1 MVFLSLRTD
10 TDRHCGRACGLR
22 HHACGNC
29 AVGFRVGIRT
39 DCNGGFASGL
49 THMTQGNRTAS
60 ACRGAGK
67 ADCGVGSVFGGN
79 AFHSNRLT
87 GVIAPCICPGI
98 FSGGRFTVVIT
109 QIVATDGNRSLS
121 GRIGLRTQRDGL
133 AVGDACLA
141 DGNLLTHCICRSAGV
156 YIRYCL
162 GIVTNDNGSFAVG
175 FVFRSRSQCDCV
187 LAFGRAVHA
196 HGDGFVAF
204 CCRSTS
210 PCQTCRLNC
219 GRRKQRTYHSDACS
233 GGFTGFGLSFRL
245 GDFGHSRPCVG
256 CLVVN
261 GTVNFVHYIFLFVKS
276 FSFSPKVYG
285 AGKPCLH
292 HGQNY
297 AANSVPVARGLRNI
311 VSVCRCGVLPPRFQT
326 ASP

>member
-1 MVFLSLRTD
+1 MVFFSLRTD

-29 AVGFRVGIRT
+29 TVGFRVGIRT
-39 DCNGGFASGL
+39 DRNGGFAGGL
-49 THMTQGNRTAS
+49 PHMTQSNRTAS
-60 ACRGAGK
+60 ACRGTGK

-133 AVGDACLA
+133 AVGDACLT

-196 HGDGFVAF
+196 HGDGFIAF
-204 CCRSTS
+204 CGRTIS
-210 PCQTCRLNC
+210 PFKPFCLHG
-219 GRRKQRTYHSDACS
+219 GRGKQCTGHGNTRH
-233 GGFTGFGLSFRL
+233 GGFTGFGLPFRL
-245 GDFGHSRPCVG
+245 GDFGHGRPCVG
-256 CLVVN
+256 RFIVN
-261 GTVNFVHYIFLFVKS
+261 STIDFVHFDFLFVKT
-276 FSFSPKVYG
+276 F
-285 AGKPCLH
+285 
-292 HGQNY
+292 
-297 AANSVPVARGLRNI
+297 
-311 VSVCRCGVLPPRFQT
+311 LPPAPAVFCHDGSGCIATKLCCKFRAIALFLP
-326 ASP
+326 ASV